1 MERQYIIIVA
11 FIAIFASSCQQTETL
26 FIQKQV
32 IDPIEEIIPVQLD
45 TPEKEVEKLKLKR
58 SLLPYG
64 SIFKKILNL
73 KTTPSIKLLR
83 DISIII

>member
-45 TPEKEVEKLKLKR
+45 TPEKEVEVEVEVEVRLR
-58 SLLPYG
+58 SA
-64 SIFKKILNL
+64 SDRKELN
-73 KTTPSIKLLR
+73 S
-83 DISIII
+83 